1 MTLTLTPI
9 QERRHKRNL
18 GITRDWAKGIV
29 AGQNRTAL
37 RLWIMDKYHISASQ
51 FYHVIRTQNKQKVN

>member
-9 QERRHKRNL
+9 QERRRQRDL

-29 AGQNRTAL
+29 AGKNRTAL
-37 RLWIMDKYHISASQ
+37 RLWICEKYAISTAQ
-51 FYHVIRTQNKQKVN
+51 FYHVLRHHRTDD

>member
-9 QERRHKRNL
+9 QERRQKRNL

-37 RLWIMDKYHISASQ
+37 RLWIMEKYGISAAQ
-51 FYHVIRTQNKQKVN
+51 FYHVLRSHRNE

>member
-9 QERRHKRNL
+9 QERRQKRNL
-18 GITRDWAKGIV
+18 GITSDWAKGIV

-37 RLWIMDKYHISASQ
+37 RLWIMEKYHISAAQ
-51 FYHVIRTQNKQKVN
+51 FYHVIRTHHEHKAN